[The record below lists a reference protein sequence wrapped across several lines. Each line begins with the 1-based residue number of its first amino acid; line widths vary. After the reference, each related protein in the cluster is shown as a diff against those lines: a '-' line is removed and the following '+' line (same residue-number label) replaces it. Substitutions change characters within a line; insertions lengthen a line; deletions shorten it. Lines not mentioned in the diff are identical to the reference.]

1 MKNTIT
7 CPSCQSDINVED
19 VLTKRIEAEFQQKLN
34 IERQQLQQKTQELAE
49 KEENITQQ
57 VQSLVIK
64 EKEALT
70 LKVKN
75 QLAEESA
82 SELNLLKKEVQE
94 KSTLVSKLKAQEGD
108 LLKEKRQLEEREA
121 GLQAEVEKQLTSE
134 RAVLETQ
141 IKERL
146 QNDSDQKLKE
156 KDLLINQLNSR
167 VNDMKQKMDQGSTQ
181 VQGEAQ
187 ELIIAEKLTS
197 LYPFDLIQEIK
208 TGANGADVS
217 QTVRNN
223 YGQICGSILYES
235 KNTKNFSESWITKL
249 KEDMLR
255 EKAEIGVIIT
265 RAMPDNIKDFTA
277 KETNI
282 YVCSLESYKAL
293 SSVLRNAI
301 LTTNEVRLVQQN
313 QGEKTTMLYNYL
325 LGAEF
330 KQQLQVVHD
339 TFVEMHDQLQK
350 DKKQAI
356 AGFSKRE
363 KQIDKIMLNLAA
375 IAGNIN
381 GISGQNVAEWAEF
394 EEVEKE
400 LKGLGK

>member
-49 KEENITQQ
+49 KEETIAQQ
-57 VQSLVIK
+57 VQSLVHK

-121 GLQAEVEKQLTSE
+121 GLQAEVEKQLISE

-146 QNDSDQKLKE
+146 QNESDQKLKE
-156 KDLLINQLNSR
+156 KDLLINQLSGK
-167 VNDMKQKMDQGSTQ
+167 VNDMKLKMEQGSMQ

-187 ELIIAEKLTS
+187 ELIIAENLAG
-197 LYPFDLIQEIK
+197 LYPFDLIHEIK

-223 YGQICGSILYES
+223 YGQVCGSILYES
-235 KNTKNFSESWITKL
+235 KNTKSFSESWITKL

-394 EEVEKE
+394 EIEENKS
-400 LKGLGK
+400 LLN